1 MVIVSVMARPKTPK
15 AKQRSQTIQ
24 VKATAEQKRILAD
37 KAKRANLP
45 VSTWL
50 LNVGLA
56 AQG

>member
-1 MVIVSVMARPKTPK
+1 MARPKTPK